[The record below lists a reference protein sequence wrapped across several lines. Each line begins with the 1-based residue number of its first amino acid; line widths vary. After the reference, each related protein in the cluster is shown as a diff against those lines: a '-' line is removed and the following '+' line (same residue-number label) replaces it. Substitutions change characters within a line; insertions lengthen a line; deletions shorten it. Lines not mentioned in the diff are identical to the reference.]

1 MVFQLRSLL
10 VVCLMLGT
18 LSTVSAEPVIVNV
31 DFENDTL
38 GFTVWPGYVGNGNP
52 ETISGWTGEGGRGI
66 NPVNLDHDNPAPFR
80 DNGNNDTHVAF
91 LQGTSSISQTV
102 GGFTVGSEYVLT
114 LEFNSR
120 NCCGDAP
127 VGFVFLND
135 VLAADTIDVFGGDG
149 GTPPVGADADW
160 YPASIPFTATTE
172 DIVVKIATAPAA
184 GGDSTLVVD
193 NVAFSVV
200 PEPNTCILMLLGLL
214 GFISAARRR
223 K

>member
-1 MVFQLRSLL
+1 M
-10 VVCLMLGT
+10 
-18 LSTVSAEPVIVNV
+18 
-31 DFENDTL
+31 
-38 GFTVWPGYVGNGNP
+38 
-52 ETISGWTGEGGRGI
+52 TG
-66 NPVNLDHDNPAPFR
+66 DW
-80 DNGNNDTHVAF
+80 
-91 LQGTSSISQTV
+91 

-214 GFISAARRR
+214 GFISTARRR

>member
-18 LSTVSAEPVIVNV
+18 LSTVSAEPVVVNG
-31 DFENDTL
+31 DFENDVL
-38 GFTVWPGYVGNGNP
+38 GFTVWPGYVGGGNP
-52 ETISGWTGEGGRGI
+52 EQISGWTGEGARGI
-66 NPVNLDHDNPAPFR
+66 NPINADHDNPAPFR

-102 GGFTVGSEYVLT
+102 SGFTVGTDYVLT
-114 LEFNSR
+114 FDFHSR
-120 NCCGDAP
+120 NCCGDSP
-127 VGFVFLND
+127 IGYLYFND
-135 VLAADTIDVFGGDG
+135 VFAGDTRISFGGDG
-149 GTPPVGADADW
+149 ATPPVGDGADW
-160 YPASIPFTATTE
+160 HVATGTFTAWSE
-172 DIVVKIATAPAA
+172 EMVIKIATAPAA
-184 GGDSTLVVD
+184 GGDSTLLID

-200 PEPNTCILMLLGLL
+200 PEPNSCLLMLFGLF